1 MPASSLV
8 SLVSRV
14 PSALDEI
21 YSAIPR
27 KAALIGKKHS
37 PSDADADAD
46 VKITASFLHHCRP
59 HGSAVPCFSF
69 LFFLSP

>member
-27 KAALIGKKHS
+27 KAALIGKNIHL
-37 PSDADADAD
+37 PM
-46 VKITASFLHHCRP
+46 P
-59 HGSAVPCFSF
+59 MPM
-69 LFFLSP
+69 PMPM